1 MCLCIFF
8 FFKQKTA
15 YEMRI
20 SDWSSDVC
28 SSDLNCNL
36 RCPFCLVDY
45 TNIRTTNRMSE
56 ETFRKWIQIM
66 PIVQDGSFFIS
77 CLHEATL
84 HPRLYDFI
92 DLIPDQLRKKVF
104 FTSNLCKPLTDTE
117 IESMA
122 RSDIHP
128 LNISLDFPDYRSAET
143 SVGKRSVKKCRS

>member
-77 CLHEATL
+77 C
-84 HPRLYDFI
+84 
-92 DLIPDQLRKKVF
+92 
-104 FTSNLCKPLTDTE
+104 
-117 IESMA
+117 
-122 RSDIHP
+122 RSEE
-128 LNISLDFPDYRSAET
+128 RR
-143 SVGKRSVKKCRS
+143 VGKECVSTCRSRWSPYH